1 MRIGICLRT
10 LTERGGIAVYSRNV
24 TRAMLPLGEAH
35 EFVLF
40 YSDPAHRGS
49 FGAPANARE
58 IVVKAPDKWTWDQV
72 AVPWHARR
80 ERLDVIFHTKF
91 TIPLVSPCATVMVLH
106 GSERFVYP
114 QFSHRSDMLYFHTIY
129 PFFLRRSTA
138 ILSVSE
144 NARKDIIR
152 HLDIDPGKV
161 HTVHLAPSGYFAPVT
176 DPARLAQVRAKYALP
191 ERFVLN
197 VGLIY
202 PGKNIPNLLQAL
214 KQVRAKAGDVRLV
227 IAGTGKRMYARDL
240 AMIRDAGLEDAVH
253 MPGYITHDDLSAVYS
268 LARAVVFPSFYESFP
283 AIPLE
288 ANACG
293 CPVVT
298 SRTGG
303 TPEAAGDAALYVDPT
318 DVDGIAAATLTA
330 IGDEAVRADLIRKG
344 FANARRFS
352 WDETARKSLAVLE
365 WAGSRRR

>member
-10 LTERGGIAVYSRNV
+10 LSERGGIAVYSRNV
-24 TRAMLPLGEAH
+24 VRAMLPMAPQH
-35 EFVLF
+35 HFVL
-40 YSDPAHRGS
+40 YYRDPAHVGG
-49 FGAPANARE
+49 FGAAANITER
-58 IVVKAPDKWTWDQV
+58 VLRAPEKWTWDQV
-72 AVPWHARR
+72 VVPWQARR
-80 ERLDVIFHTKF
+80 DRLDVIFHTKF
-91 TIPLVSPCATVMVLH
+91 TIPLASPCATAMVLH
-106 GSERFVYP
+106 GSERFVFP
-114 QFSHRSDMLYFHTIY
+114 QFSTRGDMLYFHTIY
-129 PFFLRRSTA
+129 PMFLRRASA

-152 HLDIDPGKV
+152 FLHIDPTKV
-161 HTVHLAPSGYFAPVT
+161 HTVHLAASGTFRPVD
-176 DPARLAQVRAKYALP
+176 DPAALAAVRAKYALP
-191 ERFVLN
+191 ERFILN

-202 PGKNIPNLLQAL
+202 PGKNIPNLLEAL
-214 KQVRAKAGDVRLV
+214 KRVRAEAGDVKLV

-240 AMIRDAGLEDAVH
+240 EMIRGAGLADAVL

-268 LARAVVFPSFYESFP
+268 LARAVVFPSYYESFP

-318 DVDGIAAATLTA
+318 DVPGIAAATLRA
-330 IGDEAVRADLIRKG
+330 IGDEPLRADLIRRG
-344 FANARRFS
+344 FENARRFS
-352 WDETARKSLAVLE
+352 WDQTARATLAVLE
-365 WAGSRRR
+365 SLARR